1 MATAMLHPRPQ
12 SHLPDCLAK
21 MKERGGGE
29 ALPRSNPFLF
39 ALAFCYSSFFFFS
52 FVFTPSTL
60 GKVFFEKKRRGEEKR
75 VQCSKKAE
83 KENMEKKRKERIS
96 NFLFF
101 FLEFYFFDSVF
112 IIFSRRKKV
121 SNTRNDKDKNVR

>member
-101 FLEFYFFDSVF
+101 FLGVLFRRFGIHYFLA
-112 IIFSRRKKV
+112 KKK
-121 SNTRNDKDKNVR
+121 SK

>member
-1 MATAMLHPRPQ
+1 MLHPRPQ

-52 FVFTPSTL
+52 LVFIPSTL

-96 NFLFF
+96 NFLSF
-101 FLEFYFFDSVF
+101 FLGVLFLRFCIHYFLA
-112 IIFSRRKKV
+112 KKK
-121 SNTRNDKDKNVR
+121 SK

>member
-39 ALAFCYSSFFFFS
+39 ALAFCYSSFFSSLSFS
-52 FVFTPSTL
+52 SLPLLEKSSSKRKDE
-60 GKVFFEKKRRGEEKR
+60 GKRKGCNARRKKIWKRRG
-75 VQCSKKAE
+75 KKE
-83 KENMEKKRKERIS
+83 
-96 NFLFF
+96 FLIFFFF
-101 FLEFYFFDSVF
+101 FLEFYFVDSVF

>member
-52 FVFTPSTL
+52 LVFIPSTL

-75 VQCSKKAE
+75 VQCSK

>member
-1 MATAMLHPRPQ
+1 MLHPRPQ

-52 FVFTPSTL
+52 LVFIPSTL

-75 VQCSKKAE
+75 VQCSK

>member
-29 ALPRSNPFLF
+29 VLPRSNPFLF

-52 FVFTPSTL
+52 LVFIPSTL
-60 GKVFFEKKRRGEEKR
+60 GKVFFEKDEGKRKGCNARRKPRKKIWKRRG
-75 VQCSKKAE
+75 KKE
-83 KENMEKKRKERIS
+83 
-96 NFLFF
+96 FLIFFLF
-101 FLEFYFFDSVF
+101 FLEFYFVDSVF